1 MADNDSITVVSKN
14 DSENAAAN
22 PYIVQLSDGTA
33 VLSSTTGALHVLL
46 QNASVPV
53 TDNGGSL
60 TVDAVD
66 LDIRNLSEATDQVLV
81 FANTAADGTGTDLV
95 PLVDAQGHLQIDV
108 LTSPTPSEVAGTR
121 VHDQQSDAA
130 VAAAGSV
137 NHDVTAV
144 TNPLLVKRISCSA
157 SGAAKFQVEI
167 GPAGTGVLTD
177 VKFIPAEGGTVDFE
191 FSPSISVTATEAVR
205 VIKTNRNKSKAQD
218 LYSTAMGDQT

>member
-1 MADNDSITVVSKN
+1 MADNEAITVVSKN

-22 PYIVQLSDGTA
+22 PYIVQLSDGTS

-66 LDIRNLSEATDQVLV
+66 LDIRNLSESTDQVLV
-81 FANTAADGTGTDLV
+81 FANTSKDGSGTDLV
-95 PLVDAQGHLQIDV
+95 PLVDADGHLQIDV
-108 LTSPTPSEVAGTR
+108 LTSPTPSEVLGTR
-121 VHDQQSDAA
+121 VHDEQTDSA
-130 VAAAGSV
+130 VAAAASV
-137 NHDVTAV
+137 NHDVSAV
-144 TNPLLVKRISCSA
+144 TNPMLVKRVSCSA

-167 GPAGTGVLTD
+167 GEAGSGAQTD
-177 VKFIPAEGGTVDFE
+177 TKFIPSEGGSVDFV
-191 FSPSISVTATEAVR
+191 FNPSVSVTASEEIR

-218 LYSTAMGDQT
+218 LYSTVHADQT